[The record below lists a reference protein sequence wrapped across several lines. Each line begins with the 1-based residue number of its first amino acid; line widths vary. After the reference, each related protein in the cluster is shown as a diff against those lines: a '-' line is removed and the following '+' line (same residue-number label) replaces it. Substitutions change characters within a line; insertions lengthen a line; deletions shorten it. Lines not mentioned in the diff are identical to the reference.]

1 MSKDVLFFGT
11 APDWKIWGTLFIGSW
26 GLAKLPDFYTR
37 LHGPTKASTL
47 GVGCTLIGSLLT
59 FSYQQDGISVQEAL
73 VTIFL
78 FATAPVSAHMMGKAA
93 LRRRLPGVAGTRHLP
108 DEGPDSQTLSQE
120 RDSSQSR
127 GFGR

>member
-1 MSKDVLFFGT
+1 MSALDMPPLLQLVVAVFLLVG
-11 APDWKIWGTLFIGSW
+11 ALVALIGSW

-59 FSYQQDGISVQEAL
+59 FSHQQDGVSVQEAL

-93 LRRRLPGVAGTRHLP
+93 LRRRLGRMPGTKNP
-108 DEGPDSQTLSQE
+108 PE
-120 RDSSQSR
+120 R
-127 GFGR
+127 

>member
-1 MSKDVLFFGT
+1 MSALEMPATFQLVIAAFLLVG
-11 APDWKIWGTLFIGSW
+11 ALVALIGSW

-47 GVGCTLIGSLLT
+47 GVGCTLIGSLLY
-59 FSYQQDGISVQEAL
+59 FSHQQDGVSVQEAL

-93 LRRRLPGVAGTRHLP
+93 LRRRLGGVPGTKNP
-108 DEGPDSQTLSQE
+108 PE
-120 RDSSQSR
+120 R
-127 GFGR
+127 

>member
-1 MSKDVLFFGT
+1 MTSIDMPWLLQLVVALFLLFG
-11 APDWKIWGTLFIGSW
+11 ALVALIGSW

-108 DEGPDSQTLSQE
+108 GGRPPGEGGHGD
-120 RDSSQSR
+120 
-127 GFGR
+127 G

>member
-1 MSKDVLFFGT
+1 MIAIDMTWPLQLVIAAFLLVG
-11 APDWKIWGTLFIGSW
+11 AIVALIGSW

-47 GVGCTLIGSLLT
+47 GVGCTLIGSLLY
-59 FSYQQDGISVQEAL
+59 FSLQQDGISVQEAL

-93 LRRRLPGVAGTRHLP
+93 LRRRLPGVAGTRNMP
-108 DEGPDSQTLSQE
+108 NDK
-120 RDSSQSR
+120 
-127 GFGR
+127 

>member
-1 MSKDVLFFGT
+1 MNGLDMSWIMQLVIALFLLVG
-11 APDWKIWGTLFIGSW
+11 AVVALIGSW

-47 GVGCTLIGSLLT
+47 GVGCTLIGSLLF
-59 FSYQQDGISVQEAL
+59 FSHQQDGVSVQEAL

-93 LRRRLPGVAGTRHLP
+93 LRRRLRGVAGTRNMP
-108 DEGPDSQTLSQE
+108 KE
-120 RDSSQSR
+120 
-127 GFGR
+127 

>member
-1 MSKDVLFFGT
+1 MIVIDMPGYLQVVVATFLLFG
-11 APDWKIWGTLFIGSW
+11 ALVALIGSW

-47 GVGCTLIGSLLT
+47 GVGCILIGSLIY
-59 FSYQQDGISVQEAL
+59 FSHQHHGVSVQEAL

-93 LRRRLPGVAGTRHLP
+93 LRRRLPGVARTRNMP
-108 DEGPDSQTLSQE
+108 DLSE
-120 RDSSQSR
+120 K
-127 GFGR
+127 